1 MGRIS
6 EAMNTYSRIE
16 VTRVKEARSPVP
28 IPVPGAV
35 PDTDADSVARAD

>member
-1 MGRIS
+1 
-6 EAMNTYSRIE
+6 MNTSSRIE
-16 VTRVKEARSPVP
+16 VTRFKEALSPVP